1 MTAKHGRVTTSGI
14 SARSEPEKPFVVSLS
29 NQALAINWKIKSA
42 PVLPR
47 KAWFDKLTTNGI
59 FDKLTTNGIFDKLT
73 TNGIFDRPTTNGI
86 FDKLTTN
93 GFLATLTSKGVNHSY
108 PA

>member
-59 FDKLTTNGIFDKLT
+59 FDKLTTNGIFD
-73 TNGIFDRPTTNGI
+73 RPTTNGI

>member
-14 SARSEPEKPFVVSLS
+14 SARSEPEKPIVVSLS

-59 FDKLTTNGIFDKLT
+59 FDKLTTNG
-73 TNGIFDRPTTNGI
+73 
-86 FDKLTTN
+86 
-93 GFLATLTSKGVNHSY
+93 FLATLTSKGVNHSY

>member
-1 MTAKHGRVTTSGI
+1 MTAKHGRVNTSGR

-29 NQALAINWKIKSA
+29 NHALAINWKIKSA

-47 KAWFDKLTTNGI
+47 KAWFDR
-59 FDKLTTNGIFDKLT
+59 LTTNGIFDKLT

>member
-1 MTAKHGRVTTSGI
+1 MTAKHDRVTTSGR

-29 NQALAINWKIKSA
+29 NHALAINWKIKSA

-47 KAWFDKLTTNGI
+47 KAWFDRLTTNGI
-59 FDKLTTNGIFDKLT
+59 FDKL
-73 TNGIFDRPTTNGI
+73 
-86 FDKLTTN
+86 TN

>member
-1 MTAKHGRVTTSGI
+1 MTAKHGRVTTSGR

-59 FDKLTTNGIFDKLT
+59 FDKLTTNG
-73 TNGIFDRPTTNGI
+73 
-86 FDKLTTN
+86 
-93 GFLATLTSKGVNHSY
+93 FLATLTSKGVNHSY